1 MPEKS
6 LPNAYELLR
15 ASVLTEL
22 KQVDSIILELA
33 QSKIDLIPEM
43 VNHLMQSGGKRIRP
57 ILTLACAK
65 MVGCEN
71 PEVVKLAAAVEFIHT
86 ATLFHDDVIDET
98 PIRRGKKTANN
109 IWGNKASILVGDFL
123 LSHAFKLMTDTGS
136 IKALSLLSDTAIE
149 ITESEVWQLDLIGK
163 TNITIDS
170 YINLIHGKTASLFA
184 TSCAVGSYLMD
195 DGDKYYES
203 LYNAGLALGILFQ
216 ISDDYLDYYASSSSF
231 GKAIGSDFREKKV
244 TLPLILLLQEVS
256 SDERS
261 VIEDNMGLEN
271 PDIKLIIN
279 LMTKYGVQAKAMQI
293 ANKYSDDAKDFLK
306 KIAK

>member
-1 MPEKS
+1 MKVTRITVNTSLRYIIKS
-6 LPNAYELLR
+6 
-15 ASVLTEL
+15 S
-22 KQVDSIILELA
+22 
-33 QSKIDLIPEM
+33 LI
-43 VNHLMQSGGKRIRP
+43 S
-57 ILTLACAK
+57 
-65 MVGCEN
+65 
-71 PEVVKLAAAVEFIHT
+71 
-86 ATLFHDDVIDET
+86 LFHDDVIDET

-306 KIAK
+306 KLPNNEINLTLQKLVDFMLLRTN